1 MDVGK
6 NVEVDVPVGKEL
18 ARVYLSAI
26 MGGSVVEFWGK
37 SGCGRVGGKLECGI
51 DGSKKLEG
59 ERNELESDRK
69 N

>member
-1 MDVGK
+1 MDVGE

-37 SGCGRVGGKLECGI
+37 SGCGRVGGKLGCGI
-51 DGSKKLEG
+51 DGSEKVG
-59 ERNELESDRK
+59 S
-69 N
+69 